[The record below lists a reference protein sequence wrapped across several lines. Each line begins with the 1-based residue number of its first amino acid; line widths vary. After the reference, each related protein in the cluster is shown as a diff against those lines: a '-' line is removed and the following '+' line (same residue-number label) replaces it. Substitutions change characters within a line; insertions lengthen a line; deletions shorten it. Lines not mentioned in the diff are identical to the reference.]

1 MWKLYETNA
10 LHMRKCVQDIWS
22 QYCDLAKAHCKYYN
36 TAPKG
41 LYVKKDYCIGNPSME
56 FYYNRWFMEKVDYQ
70 LRLCNMLIH
79 KNVRKMFIMEN
90 VFG

>member
-56 FYYNRWFMEKVDYQ
+56 FYYNRWFMWYVNSQKCQENFYNGKRI
-70 LRLCNMLIH
+70 RLDH
-79 KNVRKMFIMEN
+79 
-90 VFG
+90 